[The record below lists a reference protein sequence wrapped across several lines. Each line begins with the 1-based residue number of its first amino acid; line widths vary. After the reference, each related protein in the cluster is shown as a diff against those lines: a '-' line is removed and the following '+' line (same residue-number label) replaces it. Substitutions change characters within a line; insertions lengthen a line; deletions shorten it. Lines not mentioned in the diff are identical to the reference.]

1 MPDTSA
7 APPAST
13 LDDLLRCGA
22 DELLNHN
29 PPATAYHELWSR
41 LFAAAQAAAEDAPK
55 AAALTF
61 LAKISSM
68 MLEPDDR
75 AASFK
80 PMMSSPT
87 GRTTLPE
94 DFTAA
99 EVGLMADLAP
109 TVQHPLLR
117 ARLADLVWLKERRRG
132 IAFAH
137 MAIEGYRQPPI
148 SDPEWDFEALKCRQR
163 AIQLAHTTGKG
174 GGIQAAEDAGELL
187 GAFWNAL
194 ETGDQI
200 AALRYLRP
208 LQSEGLL
215 RDQSSQIAEALER
228 EGRRQLDGS
237 DPFSSL
243 LFAEG
248 AVVWFSRAQDDERR
262 AAAQILVAESWV
274 AQADKDGS
282 GITTHH
288 CYTKAIDAYRRVSAQ
303 YRGKFGAA
311 DAIAQLR
318 AKLPAA
324 GQDMLA
330 RMKTVSHSFDI
341 SDLVA
346 EAVGKV
352 QGLAPDK
359 ALFAFCR
366 IAPWPSLEALR
377 REAEIP
383 LSGIAALFS
392 NTSVDENGR
401 VIAVVDGVDDADSR
415 ERRLVAEMIKAS
427 VRRADIAARALIDPA
442 LDVIRQQCH
451 LSPRDFYAIAQLST
465 LVPGDR
471 TDLVAKGLYAGYCC
485 DFVQAIHILMPQ
497 FEHMVRVVLKEAGAQ
512 TTSRQD
518 DIEMELGLSAL
529 VELPQMKER
538 FGEHLTFT
546 VRALMCKPLGPN
558 LRNKVAHGLAGSN
571 LCNSGYGIYAW
582 WLILALVVEG
592 FRMMQQAEEENNPD
606 SAKDA

>member
-1 MPDTSA
+1 MPDTPA
-7 APPAST
+7 APPALT

-22 DELLNHN
+22 DELLNQN

-41 LFAAAQAAAEDAPK
+41 LFAAAQAAVEDAPK

-61 LAKISSM
+61 LAKVSSM

-80 PMMSSPT
+80 PMMWSPA
-87 GRTTLPE
+87 GRTALPE

-99 EVGLMADLAP
+99 DVGLMADFAP

-137 MAIEGYRQPPI
+137 MAIEGYQQPPV
-148 SDPEWDFEALKCRQR
+148 SDPEWDFEVLKCRQR
-163 AIQLAHTTGKG
+163 AIQLAHSTGKG
-174 GGIQAAEDAGELL
+174 GGIQAAEIAGELL

-194 ETGDQI
+194 EAGDQI

-208 LQSEGLL
+208 LQIEGLL
-215 RDQSSQIAEALER
+215 REKSSQIAEALER
-228 EGRRQLDGS
+228 EGRRQLDGN

-243 LFAEG
+243 LFAES

-274 AQADKDGS
+274 AQADKDGT

-303 YRGKFGAA
+303 YRAKFGSA

-392 NTSVDENGR
+392 STSVDEDGR
-401 VIAVVDGVDDADSR
+401 VIAVEDGVDDADSR

-427 VRRADIAARALIDPA
+427 ARRSDIAARALIDPA

-451 LSPRDFYAIAQLST
+451 LSPQDFYVIAQLST

-471 TDLVAKGLYAGYCC
+471 TDLVAKGLYAGYCR

-558 LRNKVAHGLAGSN
+558 LRNQVAHGLAGSN
-571 LCNSGYGIYAW
+571 LCNSGYGVYAW

-592 FRMMQQAEEENNPD
+592 FRMMQQTEEENNPD